1 MTSLMMTR
9 DNDPKYFLQVENG
22 PGNVF
27 VTQLGE
33 HRCSAGGDSFE
44 KAWVDLKNYLQL
56 LHVGVSL
63 AVCNMSWVC
72 QIMLYRRL
80 YNTVDSFST
89 DFSLCANPD
98 FLEDNSHQ
106 WTELQFNT
114 SGWHQSISDILQHRR
129 KALQKFR
136 LRKKE
141 IENEQ
146 ASAELTAKKQE
157 FKERMEALAQRRE
170 ALEQKDQDSI
180 SDILQ
185 HRRKALQKFRLR
197 KKEIE
202 NEQASAE
209 LTAKKQEFKERME
222 ALAQRRE
229 ALEQKDQDR
238 KNRILEFD
246 AYIQECRQKKE
257 RVIQLFHEEH
267 RLKALKKREVFK
279 LKKELKKLQVRKK
292 KLQKK
297 MAKYKSLQDFLK
309 EVTAT
314 IRPDFLGYPEDS
326 VVEALIKRHKTLF
339 EENQSLRKNLSTQQC
354 HIEET
359 QKELESLREEH
370 NITTFMLLGK
380 ISELQSKKS
389 SLQEKKIHLCHYIDN
404 EECLID
410 QQRQDLSRMLLAVN
424 NMAELC
430 YMPHY
435 GPLDDMT
442 LLSKLDMIQESI
454 MRKKQIVE
462 ETKALQS
469 DELTRSSSH
478 LLREKSS
485 STFSRERSSSTFSR
499 ERSYSTLLREQLKK
513 QISFASLD
521 KLEDK
526 GGKA

>member
-1 MTSLMMTR
+1 MTFLMMTR

-33 HRCSAGGDSFE
+33 HRVTLCPVSGLTQEWSSDWAQAQESCLSSNVVSHDAAKERGGNIATNSPLSAPGVE
-44 KAWVDLKNYLQL
+44 LQL
-56 LHVGVSL
+56 
-63 AVCNMSWVC
+63 A
-72 QIMLYRRL
+72 ML
-80 YNTVDSFST
+80 
-89 DFSLCANPD
+89 
-98 FLEDNSHQ
+98 
-106 WTELQFNT
+106 
-114 SGWHQSISDILQHRR
+114 
-129 KALQKFR
+129 
-136 LRKKE
+136 
-141 IENEQ
+141 
-146 ASAELTAKKQE
+146 
-157 FKERMEALAQRRE
+157 
-170 ALEQKDQDSI
+170 SI

-469 DELTRSSSH
+469 DELTRF
-478 LLREKSS
+478 
-485 STFSRERSSSTFSR
+485 T
-499 ERSYSTLLREQLKK
+499 
-513 QISFASLD
+513 
-521 KLEDK
+521 
-526 GGKA
+526 GGVEANL